1 MKVVIKAAIV
11 VLSLALSGSAV
22 FAQSL
27 ADAKNAI
34 DAEQYQ
40 KAKSMLKNLTVTQSS
55 KDENYFFLGLVY
67 IDQDY
72 ADSAKAVFTQGLG
85 VNPKSALNNV
95 GLGMVARL
103 DKDDATAKTYFDKA
117 LALAGKDVKPY
128 IYIAQGYL
136 VKTPNVTPDPTS
148 AIAIL
153 TGKAQVLGPKDPD
166 VFITLGLA
174 YRYMMDSNNAYLNY
188 NQAETLDPKSPT
200 VEVAIGVLWK
210 FANNFDDAA
219 GKFQAALAID
229 PNFGPAY
236 RELAE
241 NDLLQAH
248 SDMKVASA
256 KIKEATDYYKKYL
269 DLTDRSI
276 ETQMRYADFLIQAGD
291 YQTLEQI
298 ATTLSKSANT
308 NLKVY
313 RYLAYSAYENKN
325 YQAGL
330 DAINIWMTKAD
341 PKRIIPRD
349 YVYLGRLQLK
359 TGQDSLGIISLNK
372 ALVLDSTQTDLY
384 NEMAASYYG
393 KRKYV
398 LAGDMYKKFIQVS
411 HRPKLIDYFHEGFGY
426 FYGFEQ
432 QSAAADKDKTIKPD
446 TSLLVQADS
455 AFSYVMQKTN
465 PVNASAVLYRA
476 YVNDDKEADREKN
489 YKGYA
494 KPYYELYV
502 SLVAPKNPTDG
513 PTKQALVSAYSYLGY
528 YYEFVAK
535 DDAKATDNFAKA
547 KDLDPTNKQVLAYF
561 QRHPAAATAPKTN
574 K

>member
-11 VLSLALSGSAV
+11 ILSLGMSGSMV

-40 KAKSMLKNLTVTQSS
+40 KAKGILKNLTVTQST

-72 ADSAKAVFTQGLG
+72 PDSARNVFTQGLG

-95 GLGMVARL
+95 GLGMVERL
-103 DKDDATAKTYFDKA
+103 DKNAAGAKADFDKA
-117 LALAGKDVKPY
+117 IALAGKDVKTY
-128 IYIAQGYL
+128 IYTAQAYL
-136 VKTPNVTPDPTS
+136 VKTPNITPDPTS
-148 AIAIL
+148 AIAVL
-153 TGKAQVLGPKDPD
+153 QGKAQTLGVKDPEY
-166 VFITLGLA
+166 FTTLGLA
-174 YRYMMDSNNAYLNY
+174 YQYMMDSNNAYLNF
-188 NQAETLDPKSPT
+188 NQAEILDPNSPK

-210 FANNFDDAA
+210 YANNYEDAA
-219 GKFQAALAID
+219 GKFQKALTLD

-241 NDLLQAH
+241 NDLIQAH
-248 SDMKVASA
+248 NDMKVASA
-256 KIKEATDYYKKYL
+256 KIKEAADFYKKYL

-298 ATTLSKSANT
+298 ATALSKSANT

-325 YQAGL
+325 YQAGM
-330 DAINIWMTKAD
+330 DAMNTWMTKAD

-349 YVYLGRLQLK
+349 YVYLGRLQIK
-359 TGQDSLGIISLNK
+359 TGQDSLGILTMQK
-372 ALVLDSTQTDLY
+372 AIDIDSNQVDLY
-384 NEMAASYYG
+384 KEMAGSLYA
-393 KRKYV
+393 KKKYPA
-398 LAGDMYKKFIQVS
+398 AGDNYKKFIQVS
-411 HRPKLIDYFHEGFGY
+411 HKAKLTDYFYEGLAYY
-426 FYGFEQ
+426 FGFEQ
-432 QSAAADKDKTIKPD
+432 QSTAAEKDKTIKPD
-446 TSLLVQADS
+446 TNLLIMADT
-455 AFSYVMQKTN
+455 AFSYIMQKTTPPN
-465 PVNASAVLYRA
+465 TSAVLYRA
-476 YVNDDKEADREKN
+476 YVNDDKETDREKN

-502 SLVAPKNPTDG
+502 SLVAPKNPTDAQ
-513 PTKQALVSAYSYLGY
+513 TKQSLVSAYTYLGY

-535 DDAKATDNFAKA
+535 DDAKATDNFSKA
-547 KDLDPTNKQVLAYF
+547 KDLDPANKQAEAYF
-561 QRHPAAATAPKTN
+561 ARHPGAATAAPKG